1 MFSEGNTSVL
11 VVDPFFIP
19 FNMNDVPKAVFME
32 GYIFH

>member
-1 MFSEGNTSVL
+1 MFSEGNTSVF

-19 FNMNDVPKAVFME
+19 FNMNDVPKAVSME